1 MLINDFQF
9 TIPAKVVYKSGAI
22 NELGSLLKDAGIDKT
37 LVVTDP
43 GIAKAGFLD
52 VVSQV
57 LPAGTIEFKIFQDVE
72 PNPSVDTVNKGA
84 AIYDEFKFQGI
95 IALGGG
101 SPMDT
106 AKAIAIKIT
115 NSGTI
120 PDYEGIDTF
129 ENDPLPVIAVPTTAG
144 TGSEVTPF
152 AVITD
157 RAKKYKLTIIS
168 PRIIPKIAILDPGL
182 ISRLPAPIASSTGLD
197 ALTHAIES
205 YVSLF
210 SSPYSDAFAE
220 KAIELIGR
228 NLRLFVA
235 NRKNEEA
242 AGGML
247 VASLFAGLAFTHARL
262 GNAHAMAHPLGGYF
276 DVPHGVANA
285 ILLPYIMDYN
295 RIANPDKFSHIA
307 KLMGE
312 EASPQGA
319 VEAVRKLNRD
329 LGIPEKLS
337 HFGVKSDA
345 ISSMTKDAMK
355 SGNVLANPRQTG
367 SSEIEALYQLAI

>member
-1 MLINDFQF
+1 MRINDFQF
-9 TIPAKVVYKSGAI
+9 TIPAKVVYKTGAI
-22 NELGSLLKDAGIDKT
+22 NELGALLKSSGIEKV

-43 GIAKAGFLD
+43 GIAQAGFLEII
-52 VVSQV
+52 SEV
-57 LPAGTIEFKIFQDVE
+57 LTGGTIEYKIFQDVE

-84 AIYDEFKFQGI
+84 AIYDEFNFQGV

-106 AKAIAIKIT
+106 AKAIAVKIT
-115 NSGTI
+115 NNGAI
-120 PDYEGIDTF
+120 PDFEGIDTF
-129 ENDPLPVIAVPTTAG
+129 ENDPLPVFAIPTTAG

-157 RAKKYKLTIIS
+157 RVKKYKLTIIS
-168 PRIIPKIAILDPGL
+168 PRIIPKVAMLDPGL
-182 ISRLPAPIASSTGLD
+182 ISRLPASIAASTGLD

-235 NRKNEEA
+235 NRENESA

-295 RIANPDKFSHIA
+295 RIANPEKFSRIA
-307 KLMGE
+307 KLMDE
-312 EASPQGA
+312 EATPQGA
-319 VEAVRKLNRD
+319 VEAVRKLNQD

-337 HFGVKSDA
+337 HFGVKTDA
-345 ISSMTKDAMK
+345 IPGMTEDAMK

>member
-1 MLINDFQF
+1 MIINDFQF

-22 NELGSLLKDAGIDKT
+22 NELPALLKDAGIKKV

-52 VVSQV
+52 VVGQV
-57 LPAGTIEFKIFQDVE
+57 LTDGSIEFNIFKDVE

-84 AIYDEFKFQGI
+84 EIFDEFKFQGI

-106 AKAIAIKIT
+106 AKAIAVKIT
-115 NSGTI
+115 NDGNI
-120 PDYEGIDTF
+120 PDFEGIDTF
-129 ENDPLPVIAVPTTAG
+129 KNDPLPILAVPTTAG

-168 PRIIPKIAILDPGL
+168 PRIIPKIALLDPGL
-182 ISRLPAPIASSTGLD
+182 ISRLPAKVASSTGLD

-235 NRKNEEA
+235 NRKNEKA
-242 AGGML
+242 AGSML

-295 RIANPDKFSHIA
+295 RIANPEKFSRIA
-307 KLMGE
+307 KLMDE
-312 EASPQGA
+312 EATPEGA
-319 VEAVRKLNRD
+319 VKAVRKLNRD

-337 HFGVKSDA
+337 DFGVKSDA
-345 ISSMTKDAMK
+345 ISGMTKDAMK

-367 SSEIEALYQLAI
+367 SAEIEALYQLAI

>member
-9 TIPAKVVYKSGAI
+9 TMPVKVVYKSGAV
-22 NELGSLLKDAGIDKT
+22 NELGSILKTMGIENA
-37 LVVTDP
+37 LVVSDP
-43 GIAKAGFLD
+43 GITKAGFVD
-52 VVSQV
+52 GVSQV
-57 LPAGTIEFKIFQDVE
+57 LHDGEIKFRIFDDVE

-84 AIYDEFKFQGI
+84 AIYNEFPFQGI

-106 AKAIAIKIT
+106 AKAIAVKIT
-115 NSGTI
+115 NDGDI
-120 PDYEGIDTF
+120 PAYEGIDTF
-129 ENDPLPVIAVPTTAG
+129 TNDPLPVFAIPTTAG

-157 RAKKYKLTIIS
+157 RARKYKLTIIS
-168 PRIIPKIAILDPGL
+168 PRIIPKVAILDPKL
-182 ISRLPAPIASSTGLD
+182 IAGLPASIAASTGLD

-210 SSPYSDAFAE
+210 ASPYSDAFAE
-220 KAIELIGR
+220 KAIELTGR

-242 AGGML
+242 AGSML

-295 RIANPDKFSHIA
+295 RIANPEKFARIA
-307 KLMGE
+307 HLMGE
-312 EASPQGA
+312 QATPEGA
-319 VEAVRKLNRD
+319 VDAVRKLNRD

-337 HFGVKSDA
+337 PFGVKSDA
-345 ISSMTKDAMK
+345 IAGMTNDAMK

-367 SSEIEALYQLAI
+367 SSEIEALYQLAL